1 MQNFDYQL
9 WMDLRIK
16 IVGDIL
22 IAGVGEF
29 AGFSQTIKA
38 VYSQTEVQQCII
50 HQEHFL
56 FIIR

>member
-1 MQNFDYQL
+1 MG
-9 WMDLRIK
+9 LRIK

-22 IAGVGEF
+22 IAGIGGLSS
-29 AGFSQTIKA
+29 GFSQTIKA
-38 VYSQTEVQQCII
+38 VYPQTEVQQCIL

>member
-1 MQNFDYQL
+1 
-9 WMDLRIK
+9 MDLRIK

-56 FIIR
+56 SLIHI